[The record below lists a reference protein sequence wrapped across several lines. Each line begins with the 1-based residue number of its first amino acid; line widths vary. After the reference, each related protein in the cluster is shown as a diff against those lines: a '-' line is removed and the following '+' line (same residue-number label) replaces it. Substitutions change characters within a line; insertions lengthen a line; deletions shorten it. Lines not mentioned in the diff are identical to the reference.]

1 MNFRTIPIF
10 IFIIIYVTG
19 YSYGAEVVDKI
30 IAVVNDEVI
39 TQSEFEESMLS
50 FIADYQLRY
59 GLEEAEDRLN
69 EAKSDALNRLIEEK
83 LILQEA
89 KRRNIQVDKAEV
101 DKRLQQVRSKFDS
114 EEKFKKTLSRSG
126 LTIRKLKDK
135 YREQIMMRVLVNG
148 IISHNVKITPT
159 QIAAYYYG
167 HKSEFTQPEKVKFRI
182 IILKFMSEEGK
193 ITTRS
198 FAEKLLD
205 RIRSGEDFGILAKQ
219 YSEGP
224 NAEDGGDMGF
234 VSRAEMIKEI
244 DEAIFSLRE
253 NEVSEIIE
261 TSLGYNIVKVEKIIS
276 SSELSLAEATSLIS
290 VRLFERDAE
299 LVFREFI
306 DNLKKEAYIDIK

>member
-1 MNFRTIPIF
+1 MKFRTIPIF

-69 EAKSDALNRLIEEK
+69 EAKSDALNRLIEER

-89 KRRNIQVDKAEV
+89 KRRNMQVDKAEV
-101 DKRLQQVRSKFDS
+101 DERLQQVRSKFDS

-167 HKSEFTQPEKVKFRI
+167 HKSEFIQPEKVKFRI
-182 IILKFMSEEGK
+182 IILKFMSEEEK
-193 ITTRS
+193 IKVRS

-234 VSRAEMIKEI
+234 ISRAEMIKEI

-253 NEVSEIIE
+253 NEISEIIE

-290 VRLFERDAE
+290 ERLFGRDAE